1 MGTEPAEQE
10 TPKEKAQA
18 PEQKAEAPEAA
29 AAPAKATP
37 PQKTEKPQEQQATAF
52 SPWIFVALFLALV
65 ATALQQGDIG
75 SPDKAMSYW
84 KELTGPHVV
93 KPPKASSDEV
103 VIQFCQ
109 S

>member
-1 MGTEPAEQE
+1 MGTEPAEQQ

-18 PEQKAEAPEAA
+18 PEKKAETSEAA
-29 AAPAKATP
+29 AEPAKATP
-37 PQKTEKPQEQQATAF
+37 TEKPQEKQPAAF
-52 SPWIFVALFLALV
+52 SPWIFVAVFFALV